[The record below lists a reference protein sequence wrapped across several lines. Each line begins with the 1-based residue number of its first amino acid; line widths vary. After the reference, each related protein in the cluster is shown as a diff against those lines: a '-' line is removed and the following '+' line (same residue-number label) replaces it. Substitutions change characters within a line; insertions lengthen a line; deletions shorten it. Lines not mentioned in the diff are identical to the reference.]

1 MAILAQCLTCRAKR
15 EVSSKL
21 CNCGVDSDKAK
32 TPTLM
37 GSNANAVLKEVSLPF
52 FLFFD
57 QLRF

>member
-15 EVSSKL
+15 EVSNKL

-32 TPTLM
+32 KPHSWEATP
-37 GSNANAVLKEVSLPF
+37 SPSSKEVSLPF